1 MRMKTLTCLVTC
13 FLVSY
18 GVFGQTSMIPA
29 PDVQVKTALMAAPA
43 DKRSSA
49 MVYGYSPK
57 NEFVVLQK
65 GTNEFI
71 CLADDPAQK
80 GLSVSCYHR
89 DLEPFMKR
97 GRELKQ
103 EGKKPNEILEMR
115 ESEVKAKKLMMPTH
129 PSSLFVYTAK
139 DENFDRSTGEV
150 KDGYL
155 RSVVYIPYATAEST
169 GLPLKPEAP
178 GMPWIMDP
186 GTHRAHIMINPAP
199 PVSTTA
205 GK

>member
-1 MRMKTLTCLVTC
+1 MKTPVLTTS
-13 FLVSY
+13 FLLLT
-18 GVFGQTSMIPA
+18 FAALAQTPTVPL
-29 PDVQVKTALMAAPA
+29 PDVQIKTAVMAAPA
-43 DKRSSA
+43 DKQA
-49 MVYGYSPK
+49 GATVYGYSDK
-57 NEFVVLQK
+57 NEVTVLRK
-65 GTNEFI
+65 GTNELI
-71 CLADDPAQK
+71 CLTDDPAQK

-103 EGKKPNEILEMR
+103 QGKKPGEILEIR
-115 ESEVKAKKLMMPTH
+115 EQEAKAKKLMMPAT

-139 DENFDRSTGEV
+139 DENYNPATGEV
-150 KDGYL
+150 KEGYL

-169 GLPLKPEAP
+169 GLPLKPAAP

-186 GTHRAHIMINPAP
+186 GTHRAHIMINP

-205 GK
+205 AKQ